1 MKKDIIM
8 GAAVGLAV
16 GVIITLVGTLFA
28 KQTSSGKA
36 EFSLALPTITK
47 LDKDYLAKIEDF
59 GIALADFTN
68 AFDQVKKNLP
78 PEQLAQV
85 SANEAGAKA
94 EILETMI
101 NQYAVVATAIEEG
114 FLEDEENMRLFRNAT
129 QQALFQLYVAK
140 NMPEGGNEFSASQP
154 EIDQAYA
161 QYGAEFRARGLNAQQ
176 SKDYIVSQIAQQKRQ
191 RWMIDFVSKIKEG
204 FRIERN
210 DDLLKEQ
217 NISATALPMPGQAVP
232 Q

>member
-1 MKKDIIM
+1 MKKNIIISS
-8 GAAVGLAV
+8 VIGLTV
-16 GVIITLVGTLFA
+16 GVILTLIGTLLM
-28 KQTSSGKA
+28 KQNSSGKA
-36 EFSLALPTITK
+36 TFSLALPTITK
-47 LDKDYLAKIEDF
+47 LDKDHLAKIENF
-59 GIALADFTN
+59 GITLSDFTN
-68 AFDQVKKNLP
+68 AYDQVKKNLP
-78 PEQLAQV
+78 AEQLNQI
-85 SANEAGAKA
+85 SANESAARA

-114 FLEDEENMRLFRNAT
+114 FLEDQENMKLFRNAA

-140 NMPEGGNEFSASQP
+140 NMPEDGNEFAVSQP

-176 SKDYIVSQIAQQKRQ
+176 SKDYIISQIVQQKRQ

-210 DDLLKEQ
+210 NSLLKEQ
-217 NISATALPMPGQAVP
+217 NISAVQLSTVK
-232 Q
+232 

>member
-1 MKKDIIM
+1 MKKDMMIS
-8 GAAVGLAV
+8 ATVGLVV
-16 GVIITLVGTLFA
+16 GIIVTLVGTLFV
-28 KQTSSGKA
+28 KQTSAGKA

-78 PEQLAQV
+78 PEQLVQI

-114 FLEDEENMRLFRNAT
+114 FLEDEENMRLFRNAA

-140 NMPEGGNEFSASQP
+140 NMPEGGNEFTASQP

-217 NISATALPMPGQAVP
+217 NISATALPMPTQ
-232 Q
+232 

>member
-1 MKKDIIM
+1 MKKDIMI
-8 GAAVGLAV
+8 GVVVGLVV
-16 GVIITLVGTLFA
+16 GVIITLVGTLFV
-28 KQTSSGKA
+28 KQTSSGTA
-36 EFSLALPTITK
+36 EFSLALPAITE
-47 LDKDYLAKIEDF
+47 LDKDYLAKIEGF

-68 AFDQVKKNLP
+68 AYDQVKKNLP

-114 FLEDEENMRLFRNAT
+114 FLEDEENMRLFRNAA

-154 EIDQAYA
+154 EIDQAYS

-217 NISATALPMPGQAVP
+217 NISATALPMPTQ
-232 Q
+232 

>member
-1 MKKDIIM
+1 MKKDTIIS
-8 GAAVGLAV
+8 AAVGLAV

-28 KQTSSGKA
+28 TQTSSGKA

-68 AFDQVKKNLP
+68 AFEQVKKNLP
-78 PEQLAQV
+78 PEQLVQV

-101 NQYAVVATAIEEG
+101 NQFAVVATAIEEG
-114 FLEDEENMRLFRNAT
+114 FLEDEENMRLFRNAA

-140 NMPEGGNEFSASQP
+140 NMPEDGNEFSASQP

-204 FRIERN
+204 YRIERN

-217 NISATALPMPGQAVP
+217 NISATALPMPGQPAP